1 MEFLEL
7 LGGWGVPV
15 GVVSAIAAV
24 IAILNFI
31 YFFIDKG
38 GKVAP
43 AFLNI
48 VKHIK
53 EKKAKKEAR
62 EKLINETIAYMEI
75 MKNHTSPE
83 SIARRDNWMHW
94 VDQRAE
100 KYDESIALL
109 SANLTALNAALE
121 ANTKVTDKLFIQDCR
136 TIIISFAEKASN
148 QQRLI
153 SREEFNRV
161 FKVYEDSENFL
172 AAHEMT
178 NGEVDLAYEII
189 QEAYQYRLT
198 NHKFLENMRQQNQ
211 N

>member
-1 MEFLEL
+1 M
-7 LGGWGVPV
+7 PV
-15 GVVSAIAAV
+15 GVVSAIAAF

-31 YFFIDKG
+31 YFILDKG
-38 GKVAP
+38 GKTTKG
-43 AFLNI
+43 FLNI
-48 VKHIK
+48 VKLVK
-53 EKKAKKEAR
+53 EKKDKKAKR
-62 EKLINETIAYMEI
+62 EKLIDDTIAYMEI

-94 VDQRAE
+94 VDDRAV

-109 SANLTALNAALE
+109 SDNMAKITAALE

-136 TIIISFAEKASN
+136 TIIIGFAEKASN

-161 FKVYEDSENFL
+161 FKVYEDYENFL
-172 AAHEMT
+172 SAHEMT